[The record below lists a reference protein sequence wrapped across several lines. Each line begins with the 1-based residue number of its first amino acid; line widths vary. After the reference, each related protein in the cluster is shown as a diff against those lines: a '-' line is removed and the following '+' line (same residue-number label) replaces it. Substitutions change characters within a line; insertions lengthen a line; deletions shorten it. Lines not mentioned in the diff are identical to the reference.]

1 MAAERE
7 IVFVEGLLGVTL
19 KRSTMGRAVVKE
31 VNAETQAGSNGIALN
46 DVVRFVGGT
55 DLRSVALEKASWANL
70 IETLRTLPR
79 PLTMVVSAG
88 APEEIIEKAK
98 KTPAAAPAAA
108 LGSTNV
114 GTDSAAQAPPVSVAE
129 STPPALS
136 AEEPRVVSPQADVAS
151 KVPEAISNPM
161 TTATEVAEAAANT
174 PSSTLVSAPTPTLAV
189 EAVTIAAAP
198 PAPDLGTVADLAP
211 WLEWPTKGK
220 EAETL
225 TKSKQY
231 LLADGRGEQPVR
243 KAGSARAWAQR
254 GWFGGSA
261 LQPRQLFLSR
271 DVLLVCAPGDDDN
284 GHNGK
289 HNGGG
294 IGGAASKAALASGG
308 RRWLVE
314 SVIELRVCKLRDAP
328 SAPLAGVAEDDEAC
342 CFEILGGGADTQA
355 GSSSSSSSSPPGAL
369 ALAATSAEARHAWC
383 EAIFAAVAECCLE
396 RLPSP
401 PPRGWYHGL
410 RQGNFLACAHAGDVQ
425 GLAAAL
431 GKDATSSGGEG
442 SHNSD
447 SNGKNRGSSWRP
459 GANNKGRGRGSGDP
473 SSSSSSSSSGEDAL
487 LIAGCLDVNACDLGG
502 DSALHLCLRSLAGR
516 ALGLDGRNGRGGGG
530 EDSKHNAC
538 AEAVQVLVASGV
550 NAVAPDASGRLP
562 VHSNLG
568 ERGLCCFSRTT
579 RY

>member
-1 MAAERE
+1 M
-7 IVFVEGLLGVTL
+7 GVTL

-55 DLRSVALEKASWANL
+55 DLRSVALEKASWATL

-88 APEEIIEKAK
+88 APEEIIEKTK
-98 KTPAAAPAAA
+98 KAAPATAPA
-108 LGSTNV
+108 STTNV
-114 GTDSAAQAPPVSVAE
+114 GVDSAAQASTVSVAE
-129 STPPALS
+129 SALPAS
-136 AEEPRVVSPQADVAS
+136 SVEETPQAIPPHADTVAS
-151 KVPEAISNPM
+151 NAPEAVSNPM
-161 TTATEVAEAAANT
+161 TKASEVPESATLAPTST
-174 PSSTLVSAPTPTLAV
+174 PVPASAPALVVP
-189 EAVTIAAAP
+189 AVTAAAAP
-198 PAPDLGTVADLAP
+198 PAPDLGTVADLAA
-211 WLEWPTKGK
+211 WLEWPSKGK

-225 TKSKQY
+225 MKARQC
-231 LLADGRGEQPVR
+231 LLADGRGQEPVR
-243 KAGSARAWAQR
+243 KAGAARAWAQR
-254 GWFGGSA
+254 GWFGGNA

-284 GHNGK
+284 SGGHSGRPPSSA
-289 HNGGG
+289 
-294 IGGAASKAALASGG
+294 GAASLASGG

-314 SVIELRVCKLRDAP
+314 SVVELRVCKLRDAP

-342 CFEILGGGADTQA
+342 CFEILGGGAEAQA
-355 GSSSSSSSSPPGAL
+355 SSSSGGGSGGSPPGAL
-369 ALAATSAEARHAWC
+369 ALAANSAEARHAWC

-431 GKDATSSGGEG
+431 GKDSSNGDSSSG
-442 SHNSD
+442 SSD
-447 SNGKNRGSSWRP
+447 GKKRGSSWRP
-459 GANNKGRGRGSGDP
+459 AANGKARGRMGSSGDP
-473 SSSSSSSSSGEDAL
+473 SSSGDDAL
-487 LIAGCLDVNACDLGG
+487 LIAGCLDVNECDLGG

-516 ALGLDGRNGRGGGG
+516 ALGLDGQNNNNNSCGG
-530 EDSKHNAC
+530 DSRHSAC
-538 AEAVQVLVASGV
+538 AEAVQVLVASGA

-562 VHSNLG
+562 V
-568 ERGLCCFSRTT
+568 
-579 RY
+579 